1 MLHMHICIWCKNH
14 FIFFTFYLWP
24 SPSFWSLSTLSCKSL
39 TSVQS
44 WDSPVDCDELSVVS
58 SVVWSPRTK
67 VVPWRLK
74 NSWRVYTHRSSI
86 WYHIALPKFPSL
98 AVTLWFLILQCFM
111 VKITGK
117 VTVKQGGT
125 HFKGRRVRLPIIIGL
140 VHCYWSAIEKSRYC
154 QNCSFDIIFFYEWI
168 ICEGV
173 PLRVMF

>member
-1 MLHMHICIWCKNH
+1 MLFNSLNRTPVGFLQTKSWSKVHVTHAHMFLMLIN
-14 FIFFTFYLWP
+14 FIIHTFYLWL
-24 SPSFWSLSTLSCKSL
+24 SPSFWSLSTLSCNSL

-58 SVVWSPRTK
+58 SVVWSPRTS

-86 WYHIALPKFPSL
+86 WYHIALSKFPSL
-98 AVTLWFLILQCFM
+98 AVTLWFLIPQRFM

-140 VHCYWSAIEKSRYC
+140 VHCY
-154 QNCSFDIIFFYEWI
+154 
-168 ICEGV
+168 
-173 PLRVMF
+173 